1 MQVEVKTVR
10 FKLYA
15 FLCTFTIAIILCL
28 IILNNLVSENVYYY
42 TKAYNLK
49 NIVDIINSY
58 YEDDDLTEYERNK
71 KIREIETLNY
81 LDIYIEEAS
90 GLIKYTSNDRISEE
104 VKQDKRTLFAKSV
117 QEVNGIKLKEVL
129 SKYKNGYILAE
140 SELRNGDI
148 IYIKIQ
154 MGPIKE
160 NIKVANETIGMIG
173 IALVI
178 LSAIGSSI
186 FTKKIVQPINRIQT
200 ITGKMAK
207 LDFSEKFDERINYSE
222 LREIGHNINVMSDKL
237 ERTLEQLRANN
248 NELERK
254 VEEKLKVD
262 EMRKQFISDVSHEL
276 KTPIALIQGY
286 SEGLIDNVNKDEES
300 RKFYAE
306 VIQDEAK
313 KMDELVKKLL
323 ELMKLE
329 YKERK
334 FNDTKFDLT
343 KLINNEIRR
352 ETVVLQEKNITIDFD
367 SDEINMVYA
376 DEDCIEQ
383 IISNFFTNAIKNCD
397 EKNGEKKISIRTEK
411 VNDKI
416 RLYVYNTGNNIPKEI
431 IKKIWGRFY
440 KADTA
445 RTREN
450 GGTGIGLAL
459 IKAIMNNYNN
469 KYGVKNFPNGVEFY
483 CDINSADKE

>member
-1 MQVEVKTVR
+1 M
-10 FKLYA
+10 
-15 FLCTFTIAIILCL
+15 
-28 IILNNLVSENVYYY
+28 
-42 TKAYNLK
+42 
-49 NIVDIINSY
+49 
-58 YEDDDLTEYERNK
+58 
-71 KIREIETLNY
+71 
-81 LDIYIEEAS
+81 
-90 GLIKYTSNDRISEE
+90 
-104 VKQDKRTLFAKSV
+104 
-117 QEVNGIKLKEVL
+117 
-129 SKYKNGYILAE
+129 
-140 SELRNGDI
+140 
-148 IYIKIQ
+148 
-154 MGPIKE
+154 
-160 NIKVANETIGMIG
+160 
-173 IALVI
+173 VI
-178 LSAIGSSI
+178 LSAIGSSV
-186 FTKKIVQPINRIQT
+186 FSKKIVQPINQIQK
-200 ITGKMAK
+200 ITGKMVK

-222 LREIGHNINVMSDKL
+222 IREIGHNINVMSDKL
-237 ERTLEQLRANN
+237 ERTIEQLRANN

-300 RKFYAE
+300 RIFYAE
-306 VIQDEAK
+306 VIRDEAK

-334 FNDTKFDLT
+334 FHDTKFDLT

-352 ETVVLQEKNITIDFD
+352 ETVVLEEKNISIDFD
-367 SDEINMVYA
+367 SDEVNMVYA
-376 DEDCIEQ
+376 DEDCVEQ

-397 EKNGEKKISIRTEK
+397 EKNGEKKITIRTER

-431 IKKIWGRFY
+431 LKKIWGRFY

-459 IKAIMNNYNN
+459 IKAIMNNYDN
-469 KYGVKNFPNGVEFY
+469 KYGVKNFPNGVEF
-483 CDINSADKE
+483 

>member
-1 MQVEVKTVR
+1 MKKTKKFDMQVEVKTVR

-90 GLIKYTSNDRISEE
+90 GVIKYTSNDRISEE

-140 SELRNGDI
+140 SELINGDI

-313 KMDELVKKLL
+313 KMDELVK
-323 ELMKLE
+323 
-329 YKERK
+329 
-334 FNDTKFDLT
+334 
-343 KLINNEIRR
+343 
-352 ETVVLQEKNITIDFD
+352 
-367 SDEINMVYA
+367 
-376 DEDCIEQ
+376 
-383 IISNFFTNAIKNCD
+383 
-397 EKNGEKKISIRTEK
+397 
-411 VNDKI
+411 
-416 RLYVYNTGNNIPKEI
+416 
-431 IKKIWGRFY
+431 
-440 KADTA
+440 
-445 RTREN
+445 
-450 GGTGIGLAL
+450 
-459 IKAIMNNYNN
+459 NY
-469 KYGVKNFPNGVEFY
+469 
-483 CDINSADKE
+483 